1 VAILIVML
9 AGALARILMRIV
21 AIGIAV
27 FLREARRYGGA
38 ARMITA
44 ISERTTHS
52 IITAAQDPPIAPL
65 FRLDCAIDLDR
76 KPDCADC
83 QRRLGWQR
91 LVPFELAIGK
101 RGADGFLDFTLR
113 GNADLFEKLAYAH
126 NEHFFVHDRFSK
138 TRRKH
143 GGQFGYSVTHRH
155 APDFFPGLIFR
166 NYAVAT
172 P

>member
-27 FLREARRYGGA
+27 FLREARRYGGGEDDH
-38 ARMITA
+38 RDQ
-44 ISERTTHS
+44 RTDNS
-52 IITAAQDPPIAPL
+52 QPAQDPPIAPL